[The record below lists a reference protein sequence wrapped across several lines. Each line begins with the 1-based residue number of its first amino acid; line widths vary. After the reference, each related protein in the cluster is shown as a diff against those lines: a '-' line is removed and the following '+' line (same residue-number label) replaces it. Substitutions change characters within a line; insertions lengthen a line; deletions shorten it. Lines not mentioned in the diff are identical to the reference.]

1 MLNRLAVLFSLIILV
16 TAGCASSQWALRE
29 EKSAIALQW
38 PYQPNKAKV
47 TYVKAVSGF
56 TPSNGSQSL
65 LRAVVYGK
73 DGDGEGGFKL
83 PVAVAIG
90 KDGRIA
96 VADMGCRC
104 VYLYIPSEQRYI
116 QLSKG
121 DADVLGA
128 PVSVIFDDNLNLY
141 VSDSAAA
148 KVFVFDRAGT
158 LLTSLPKAGADR
170 LKRPTGLAYNSHDK
184 LLYVVDTLE
193 SKIWAF
199 NAEGDVVFSFG
210 ERGERNGSFNFP
222 THVSW
227 SPSDTIYVTD
237 AMNFRIQIFNGRG
250 GFIRSFGYHGDGS
263 GNFAMP
269 KGVTADKDGIIYVV
283 DSLFDNVQL
292 FDRNGNFLLT
302 VGKRGSDFAEFW
314 LPSGIFLDENGI
326 LYICDTY
333 NGRIQLFRIT
343 ENYEGGK

>member
-1 MLNRLAVLFSLIILV
+1 MLNRLTVLFILITFVI
-16 TAGCASSQWALRE
+16 AGCASQWAIRE

-56 TPSNGSQSL
+56 TPSNGSQSM
-65 LRAVVYGK
+65 LRAIVYGK
-73 DGDGEGGFKL
+73 NGNGEGVFKL

-104 VYLYIPSEQRYI
+104 VHLYILSEQRYI
-116 QLSKG
+116 QLSKV
-121 DADVLGA
+121 DVDVLVA

-148 KVFVFDRAGT
+148 KVFVFDSGGA

-170 LKRPTGLAYNSHDK
+170 LKRPTGLAYNSRDK
-184 LLYVVDTLE
+184 LLYVADTLD
-193 SKIWAF
+193 SRILAF
-199 NAEGDVVFSFG
+199 SAEGDVVFSFG
-210 ERGERNGSFNFP
+210 QRGERNGSFNFP
-222 THVSW
+222 THVFW
-227 SPSDTIYVTD
+227 SPSGTIYVTD
-237 AMNFRIQIFNGRG
+237 AMNFRIQMFDARG
-250 GFIRSFGYHGDGS
+250 GFIRSFGQHGDGS

-269 KGVTADKDGIIYVV
+269 KGIAADKDGVIYVV

-292 FDRNGNFLLT
+292 FDRNGEFLLT
-302 VGKRGSDFAEFW
+302 VGKRGSDFGEFW
-314 LPSGIFLDENGI
+314 LPSGIFLDENSI
-326 LYICDTY
+326 LYVCDTY
-333 NGRIQLFRIT
+333 NGRIHLFRIT
-343 ENYEGGK
+343 ENYGDGK